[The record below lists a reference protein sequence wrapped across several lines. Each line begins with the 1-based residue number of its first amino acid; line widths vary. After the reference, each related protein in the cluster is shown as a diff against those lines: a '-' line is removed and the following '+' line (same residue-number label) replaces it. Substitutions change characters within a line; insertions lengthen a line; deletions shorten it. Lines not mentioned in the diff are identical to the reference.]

1 MKRVKV
7 LLADNEQIFREGLA
21 KILKE
26 HQTIDVV
33 FECNS
38 GEEALAR
45 IKESRP
51 DMIVLDDL
59 ASNNTP
65 ETVKRLLQT
74 VPELK
79 IAVICHPEKKP
90 DVADIIR
97 AGGKACLSK
106 NSSVDDLLKALEL
119 ISIGRII
126 ISPVFVESFVA
137 QIASLMKTDEENAS
151 KRTAP
156 ISEREIDIVKLVVEG
171 ERNKEIAKRLGISE
185 NTVKVHVKNILG
197 KLNLKNRQQ
206 LITWAIT
213 ENWVSV
219 NPNANTGNEANKG

>member
-1 MKRVKV
+1 MKRIKV
-7 LLADNEQIFREGLA
+7 LLADNEQVFREGLA

-26 HQTIDVV
+26 HQKIEVV
-33 FECNS
+33 SECAS
-38 GEEALAR
+38 GEEAVTR
-45 IKESRP
+45 VKESKP
-51 DMIVLDDL
+51 DMVVLDDL

-65 ETVKRLLQT
+65 ETVKQLLQT
-74 VPELK
+74 IPELK

-90 DVADIIR
+90 DVAEIIR

-119 ISIGRII
+119 ISSGRII

-137 QIASLMKTDEENAS
+137 QIASLMETDEENAS

-156 ISEREIDIVKLVVEG
+156 ISERENDIVKLVVEG
-171 ERNKEIAKRLGISE
+171 ETNKEVAKQLGISE

-197 KLNLKNRQQ
+197 KLDLKNRQQ

-219 NPNANTGNEANKG
+219 SPGASARNEANKG